1 MFYASTIS
9 YATSTNYSRVV
20 IQYPR
25 WLLEDPKPDLPGQL
39 ALDDRSI
46 RIQHLNQQRSDLL
59 AQVAKVT
66 TTRSQLIATID
77 RIHDLIQAS
86 TAEIN
91 REGAELDRS
100 IHELFNQALNR
111 PKLGVKTKATI
122 ERIYRSIQGQIISE
136 QPQPE
141 EPEDP
146 DQIPEPQQQS
156 HYHWQP
162 PSQPEQAEID
172 PALKQKIRVVYLR
185 LANLYHP
192 DKHPGSVYHAQL
204 MQEINAA
211 YDRGDLTRLL
221 EIEQGTIRSADPTD
235 LTQELLDQIQY
246 LKRQVADLLNKNR
259 CLKNSREYQVSQ
271 LIENDRDPI
280 GQMMQAL
287 VAQVKLMRQL
297 SKILTDFCNR
307 KIGVKDL
314 LIQLQK

>member
-1 MFYASTIS
+1 MFQASYIS
-9 YATSTNYSRVV
+9 YTNYSRIA

-25 WLLEDPKPDLPGQL
+25 WLLEDPQPDPPGQL

-46 RIQHLNQQRSDLL
+46 RIQHLNQQRSDLIV
-59 AQVAKVT
+59 QVAKVS
-66 TTRSQLIATID
+66 TTRSDLIATID
-77 RIHDLIQAS
+77 RIHDLIQTS
-86 TAEIN
+86 TADIN

-100 IHELFNQALNR
+100 IHELFTQALSR
-111 PKLGVKTKATI
+111 PKLGVKTRATI
-122 ERIYRSIQGQIISE
+122 AGIYRSLQGNIISVA
-136 QPQPE
+136 PNHPL
-141 EPEDP
+141 EDP
-146 DQIPEPQQQS
+146 DHIPEPQQQT

-162 PSQPEQAEID
+162 PTQPEQAEID
-172 PALKQKIRVVYLR
+172 PELKQKIRAVYLR

-192 DKHPGSVYHAQL
+192 DKCKSHLEL

-211 YDRGDLTRLL
+211 YDRGDLARLL

-235 LTQELLDQIQY
+235 PTQELLDQIQY

-259 CLKNSREYQVSQ
+259 HLKNSREYQISQ

-287 VAQVKLMRQL
+287 VAQVKLMRSL
-297 SKILTDFCNR
+297 SNILADFYNR